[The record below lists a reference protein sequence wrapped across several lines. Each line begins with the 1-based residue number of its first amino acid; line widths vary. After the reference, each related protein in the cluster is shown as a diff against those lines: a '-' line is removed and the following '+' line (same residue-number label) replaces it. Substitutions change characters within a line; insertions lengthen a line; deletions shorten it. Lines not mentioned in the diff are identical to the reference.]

1 MKLFLVINLV
11 VFQLC
16 WFLAATYQ
24 HNSVLIIVGLLGI
37 HFLCSPTKLADVK
50 VLPIALVG
58 VVVDQLLIILQV
70 IQLPSDSTSPLTIPL
85 WLILLWCIFS
95 WCFNH
100 SLKWLVK
107 LSLLKV
113 AVLGGIFGTL
123 SYTLA
128 LQMNV
133 FNTVLP
139 TLYFVLTLALTWAL
153 LLPFMVRMHLLI
165 FK

>member
-95 WCFNH
+95 WCFMG
-100 SLKWLVK
+100 WFV
-107 LSLLKV
+107 
-113 AVLGGIFGTL
+113 
-123 SYTLA
+123 
-128 LQMNV
+128 NV
-133 FNTVLP
+133 FVVRSFSKSFGIDRNFKNTYDPVI
-139 TLYFVLTLALTWAL
+139 TGV
-153 LLPFMVRMHLLI
+153 
-165 FK
+165 